1 MSVQFLTGWDQGST
15 IHLTVGSS
23 NDDDG
28 TIHVGG
34 TSNHV
39 LNVIGVTRAVDV
51 GIVAALGLEL
61 DVGSG
66 DGDTTLALLRS
77 LVNGG
82 VVEEVG
88 QALGR
93 LVLGDGGSQGGLDEI
108 YRLDTPWHRID
119 TALNP
124 HLAVVDVTNGTNVN
138 VGLGTLEGSGQA
150 TGSQLV
156 AGEDMVDGVDGARAQ
171 QRRPAGAR
179 QEVQGTGNARHL
191 ARRSPK
197 ETMDNKEAKRKV
209 DEEEEESRGINSQ
222 IFGADRECLVIQRP
236 IRARELR
243 RSGCH
248 RRRDGRDGRDDY
260 QICMI

>member
-1 MSVQFLTGWDQGST
+1 MSVRFLTGWDQGST
-15 IHLTVGSS
+15 IHLTIGSS

-39 LNVIGVTRAVDV
+39 LNVIGVARAVDV

-93 LVLGDGGSQGGLDEI
+93 LVLGDGGSQGGLDEM
-108 YRLDTPWHRID
+108 YRLDTPQHRID

-124 HLAVVDVTNGTNVN
+124 HLAVVDVANGTNVN

-156 AGEDMVDGVDGARAQ
+156 AGKDMVDRVDGARAQ

-179 QEVQGTGNARHL
+179 EEVQRTGNARHL
-191 ARRSPK
+191 AKRSPK
-197 ETMDNKEAKRKV
+197 ETMDNKKAKRKV

-222 IFGADRECLVIQRP
+222 IFGADRESLVIQRP

-248 RRRDGRDGRDDY
+248 RRTRWTRWARWV
-260 QICMI
+260 QWAQ